1 MPAIS
6 EKISRLIDNLEES
19 GKNSESKL
27 VRILENECRRRLNR
41 YDLINRLL
49 SKKYKMS
56 FEEFRDQKVV
66 KKLKYSLEA
75 ETDFCD
81 WEMPITGIESLQEYL
96 AELLETNR

>member
-6 EKISRLIDNLEES
+6 ERISRLIDNLEES
-19 GKNSESKL
+19 GKDSESKL
-27 VRILENECRRRLNR
+27 VKILENQCRRRLNR
-41 YDLINRLL
+41 YDLKNRLL

-56 FEEFRDQKVV
+56 FEDFRDLEVV
-66 KKLKYSLEA
+66 KELNYSLEA

-81 WEMPITGIESLQEYL
+81 WEMAITGIESLQEYL